1 MKNIEKINELL
12 AILNIDNVEIEK
24 DEIGTWILC
33 DGRRVL
39 IGGETYDKLISA
51 SNARGLLEA
60 LVAVDHLGID
70 VRKFRRETF
79 GIKIPTFEEIDSN
92 QGADI

>member
-24 DEIGTWILC
+24 DEIGTWLLC

-39 IGGETYDKLISA
+39 IGGETYD
-51 SNARGLLEA
+51 NR
-60 LVAVDHLGID
+60 
-70 VRKFRRETF
+70 
-79 GIKIPTFEEIDSN
+79 N
-92 QGADI
+92 QNPDI